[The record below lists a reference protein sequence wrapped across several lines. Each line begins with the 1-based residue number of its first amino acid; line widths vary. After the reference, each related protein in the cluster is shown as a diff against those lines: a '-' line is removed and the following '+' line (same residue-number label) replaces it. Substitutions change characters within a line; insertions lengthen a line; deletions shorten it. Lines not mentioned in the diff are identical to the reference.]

1 MNTNFE
7 IEKPDI
13 KISVRQTFG
22 LDTDMEIDAF
32 SKKINM
38 FQKLILIINLIEI
51 QLLQFFLVLLLIN
64 EFSFKVI
71 TELENQLI

>member
-22 LDTDMEIDAF
+22 LDTDMEVDAF

-38 FQKLILIINLIEI
+38 FQKLIHIINLIET
-51 QLLQFFLVLLLIN
+51 LR
-64 EFSFKVI
+64 
-71 TELENQLI
+71 